1 MTWKQVF
8 KKHWE
13 RQAAQSSP
21 IVTLYIVIYI
31 GRRDTRL
38 HNVVGGFALWWKLRR
53 FDLWKINVPPESE
66 SPNQNELLLDLSAFS
81 QYDIEICSK
90 MFVFLLT
97 IAGCR
102 MASLAEVKRL
112 LLSCNCYWSECFC
125 PPPDGETDVAFYLS
139 VCGQTVQRDDR
150 AGGERRQPSPQLLLL
165 HQDRHGSKGNNI
177 EAAKDSWNDY
187 IFSTTFL
194 TMLSLW

>member
-1 MTWKQVF
+1 MLLHWEFSKCSFNHSIYRKILSTAIKNTFSLFKNVIEIRLLMTWKQVF

-90 MFVFLLT
+90 IFVFFAYNRWLSHGLL
-97 IAGCR
+97 GWGKK
-102 MASLAEVKRL
+102 ASLEL
-112 LLSCNCYWSECFC
+112 
-125 PPPDGETDVAFYLS
+125 
-139 VCGQTVQRDDR
+139 
-150 AGGERRQPSPQLLLL
+150 
-165 HQDRHGSKGNNI
+165 
-177 EAAKDSWNDY
+177 
-187 IFSTTFL
+187 
-194 TMLSLW
+194 